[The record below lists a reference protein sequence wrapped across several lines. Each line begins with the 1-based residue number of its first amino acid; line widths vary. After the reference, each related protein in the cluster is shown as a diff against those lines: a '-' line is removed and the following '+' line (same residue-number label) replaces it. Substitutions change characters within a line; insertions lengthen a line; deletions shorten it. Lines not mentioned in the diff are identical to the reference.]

1 MATLT
6 GAELLVR
13 ALRAEG
19 VETVFTLI
27 GDHILPIADAA
38 VDHGLRFID
47 TRHESA
53 AMHMA
58 EGWAQATGR
67 VGVCLVTGG
76 PGHANVLPGLT
87 VAWTSESPVVQ
98 ISGRPELQHEGMLA
112 HQELDQIAMAAPI
125 SKAAWLVRRPAD
137 IPLVVARAFRLARAG
152 RPGPIHLT
160 IPLDVQEARVEPE
173 ALPPLPAARLAHA
186 PAAPAPG
193 LVEQAVALLRAAAR
207 PVAIVGTA
215 ARYAVAPG
223 ALAALAEALRLPVFT
238 VEQARGLLSDE
249 HELCFGY
256 ADPALNAAA
265 RALREA
271 DAVLLVGKRLDARI
285 GYGRPPFLAA
295 DARVVQV
302 EAEPAEIGRNRG
314 VDVAI
319 ESDLGAAVEALA
331 AAARRVGAPTTP
343 SEWLARLQALRAEH
357 LAHLRTVAEDDAVP
371 LHPMRVA
378 RAVEPLVDADTHVV
392 LDGGDFVQ
400 WPRAYLPA
408 RRVGRWHRLG
418 PLGHLG
424 IGLPL
429 ALGIQAA
436 EPEARVLLFIGDG
449 SVGFYF
455 MEWDTAVR
463 HCLPIVAVLGNDA
476 TWGIDNY
483 FQLAY
488 YGRAV
493 ATTLRSVRYD
503 RLVAELGGYGEHVE
517 QASELAGALERAFA
531 SRRPALIDVAVRRVP
546 SPLGEAMAA
555 RRLAVRQGASD

>member
-1 MATLT
+1 MATVT
-6 GAELLVR
+6 GAELFVR

-19 VETVFTLI
+19 VDTVFTLI

-38 VDHGLRFID
+38 VDHGIRFID

-58 EGWAQATGR
+58 DGWARATGR
-67 VGVCLVTGG
+67 VAVCLVTGG

-87 VAWTSESPVVQ
+87 VTWTNESPVVQ
-98 ISGRPELQHEGMLA
+98 ISGRPELVHEGMLA
-112 HQELDQIAMAAPI
+112 HQELDQVAMAAPI
-125 SKAAWLVRRPAD
+125 SKAAWLVRRPTD
-137 IPLVVARAFRLARAG
+137 IPLAVARAFRLARAG

-160 IPLDVQEARVEPE
+160 IPIDVQEARLDP
-173 ALPPLPAARLAHA
+173 ATLPPLPAPQPAHA
-186 PAAPAPG
+186 PPAPASG
-193 LVEQAVALLRAAAR
+193 LVEQALALLRGAAR

-215 ARYAVAPG
+215 AYYSVPPA
-223 ALAALAEALRLPVFT
+223 ALAALAEHLRLPVFT

-249 HELCFGY
+249 HELGFGY

-265 RALREA
+265 RLLREA
-271 DAVLLVGKRLDARI
+271 DVVLLIGKRLDARI
-285 GYGRPPFLAA
+285 GFGRPPFLAA
-295 DARVVQV
+295 DARIIQV
-302 EAEPAEIGRNRG
+302 EADPWEIGRNRG

-331 AAARRVGAPTTP
+331 AAARRAGATTP
-343 SEWLARLQALRAEH
+343 HEWLARLRALRAEH
-357 LAHLRTVAEDDAVP
+357 LAHLRTLAEDTATP

-378 RAVEPLVDADTHVV
+378 RAVEPFVDADTYVV
-392 LDGGDFVQ
+392 MDGGDFVQ
-400 WPRAYLPA
+400 WPRAYLLA
-408 RRVGRWHRLG
+408 RKPGHWHRLG

-436 EPEARVLLFIGDG
+436 VPDARVLLFIGDG

-463 HCLPIVAVLGNDA
+463 HHLPIVAVLGNDA

-483 FQLAY
+483 FQHAY

-493 ATTLRSVRYD
+493 ATSLRPVRYD
-503 RLVAELGGYGEHVE
+503 RLVAELGGHGEHVE
-517 QASELAGALERAFA
+517 QPDALSAALERAFA
-531 SRRPALIDVAVRRVP
+531 SRKPALIDVTVRRVP

-555 RRLAVRQGASD
+555 RRLAARASLAE